1 MIRKAG
7 KCLKDVFEENGL
19 FRIGGDEM
27 FVLCPN
33 TGEEFFQESVEELRN
48 RAKECDVAIAIGYV
62 WKEKAS
68 ENIDRLMTDAERWMY
83 SDKTAYYK
91 QIGMERRR

>member
-1 MIRKAG
+1 M
-7 KCLKDVFEENGL
+7 
-19 FRIGGDEM
+19 
-27 FVLCPN
+27 
-33 TGEEFFQESVEELRN
+33 EELRN

-83 SDKTAYYK
+83 SDKAAYYK
-91 QIGMERRR
+91 HIGMERRR